1 MSVQS
6 APFDLLQEFLSSR
19 MRMSHIYQPLMLK
32 MLIQNGGWA
41 STRDIAT
48 SFLAQDDSQIDYY
61 VEITKRM
68 PGPVLKRHQ
77 LVEREGDGYRLVPD
91 VRGLTAE
98 QRSALMRICDEAVE
112 AYRARRGHRIYQHR
126 RTALGEISGSDRYNV
141 LARAGHRCE
150 LCGVSADERS
160 LEVDHIIPRR
170 DGGSDDLS
178 NLQALCWKCNAN
190 KGARDSTDFR
200 LVREEMN
207 ARQEGCIFCHH
218 EVRPKVAEN
227 DLAFAIRDGHPVTPL
242 HTLIIPRRHAATFFD
257 LYEPERRAINLLL
270 DQARADIL
278 TEDRTVEGFN
288 IGINAGDVAG
298 QTVMHCHVHL
308 IPRRRGDV
316 EQPRGGVRG
325 VIPGKA
331 LY

>member
-1 MSVQS
+1 MSQQPD
-6 APFDLLQEFLSSR
+6 AFDVLREFLSSK
-19 MRMSHIYQPLMLK
+19 MRMAALYQPLMLK
-32 MLIQNGGWA
+32 LLIQNGGWA
-41 STRDIAT
+41 STRDIAA

-61 VEITKRM
+61 AEITKRM
-68 PGPVLKRHQ
+68 PGPVLKRHG
-77 LVEREGDGYRLVPD
+77 LVEREGDGYRLLPD
-91 VRGLTAE
+91 VRGLTSE
-98 QRSALMRICDEAVE
+98 QRATLMRLCDEAVE
-112 AYRARRGHRIYQHR
+112 DYRGRRGDRIYQHR
-126 RTALGEISGSDRYNV
+126 RSAPGDISGSVRYEV
-141 LARAGHRCE
+141 LKRAGFRCE
-150 LCGVSADERS
+150 LCGVPADEAA

-170 DGGSDDLS
+170 HGGSDELT
-178 NLQALCWKCNAN
+178 NLQALCWRCNAN

-200 LVREEMN
+200 QVREAMN

-218 EVRPKVAEN
+218 EHRPKVAEN

-242 HTLIIPRRHAATFFD
+242 HTLVIPRRHAATFFD

-270 DQARADIL
+270 DEVRAGIL
-278 TEDRTVEGFN
+278 AEDKAVEGFN
-288 IGINAGDVAG
+288 IGMNSGEVAG

-331 LY
+331 SY